1 LELIWDFN
9 VVCIEN
15 IINSSDCTQ
24 LLAAAVMH
32 LTAQMIE
39 IECASERVVDDSS
52 MGQVRE
58 RIV

>member
-1 LELIWDFN
+1 M
-9 VVCIEN
+9 VCIEN